1 MESFFF
7 TLRRVFRTA
16 LLINI
21 SLIAGLFLYALF
33 VELIK
38 SRLSPFA
45 GFLPGPHLQALRYVF
60 YGTAVGAVVLLRIIS
75 KAITRP
81 SPEDNVLEYGQ
92 RLSRASV
99 VTAALAELPALLGFI
114 FFLLSGSSR
123 DFYPLLLVSL
133 FLEFMYFP
141 RFSVWL
147 DLVKNAFPQ
156 HEI

>member
-21 SLIAGLFLYALF
+21 ALIAGLFLYALF
-33 VELIK
+33 VELVK
-38 SRLSPFA
+38 SRVSPFT
-45 GFLPGPHLQALRYVF
+45 GFFPGPHLQALRYVF
-60 YGTAVGAVVLLRIIS
+60 YGAAVVAVVLLRLIA
-75 KAITRP
+75 KAMTRP
-81 SPEDNVLEYGQ
+81 GPGDDVLEYGQ

-99 VTAALAELPALLGFI
+99 VTAVLAELPALLGFV

-141 RFSVWL
+141 RLGVWL
-147 DLVKNAFPQ
+147 GLVKNAFPQ
-156 HEI
+156 HGI